1 MDRLRARGSAPG
13 RSGLIQDF
21 PLHGRIVPMPNSSSA
36 VSDSKM
42 PPECDDLIGTPKHL
56 VLRTPT
62 TMTGRVIV
70 ETGSSEAVA
79 AVLVIGGVGLTALEP
94 RLDAWMAPQHIQ
106 RLRSWWR
113 HHSAPTLFR
122 YLLPSRASHAC
133 IQVWRALPAWC

>member
-13 RSGLIQDF
+13 RSGLIQFF

-70 ETGSSEAVA
+70 ETGSSVALA
-79 AVLVIGGVGLTALEP
+79 AVLVMGGASLTPLEP
-94 RLDAWMAPQHIQ
+94 RVDPWMAPQHVR
-106 RLRSWWR
+106 RLRSWWH
-113 HHSAPTLFR
+113 HHSASTLFR
-122 YLLPSRASHAC
+122 ELLPS
-133 IQVWRALPAWC
+133 